1 MDGKT
6 AGYPAVRPDTW
17 QAALDPRCRR
27 YVVTGYKKVQ
37 GWLIRLAALQIARLG
52 QIQLALGV
60 AGAACEIGV
69 HHGRTLILLHLLT
82 RPGEATVAIDL
93 YELLHAENG
102 RARKAQLLRNVRSH
116 GGEVDRIRVVSE
128 DSVKL
133 TPQRILELCAG
144 RPRLFSIDG
153 GRTAEI
159 TCHDLA
165 LAHATVC
172 DGGVVMVHD
181 YFQEGWPEVSEG
193 VCRFMGRQPVAIGA
207 RRFTRV
213 REEDLVAADCNRV
226 KPGLAQVFAVLVR
239 RSIMFGEPVLVL
251 MPLTLK
257 RQVARTRVWQAVRD
271 WPVGRMLRNIGNSVR

>member
-193 VCRFMGRQPVAIGA
+193 VCRFMARQPGLYPIAIGGNKVFFTNSREAA
-207 RRFTRV
+207 RAYR
-213 REEDLVAADCNRV
+213 D
-226 KPGLAQVFAVLVR
+226 GLAQVFAVLVR